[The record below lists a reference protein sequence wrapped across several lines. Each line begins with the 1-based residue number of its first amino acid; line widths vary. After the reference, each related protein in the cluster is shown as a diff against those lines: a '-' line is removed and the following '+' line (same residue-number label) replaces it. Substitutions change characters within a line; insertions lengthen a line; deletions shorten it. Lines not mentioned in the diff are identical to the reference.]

1 MPPLAQSP
9 AAARATPGIRRG
21 VVACLAVAGGTAL
34 LGVVAGFLWAVAA
47 PRPLLVMTGRGTAA
61 VINAETSAFIAGD
74 GWYCFIC
81 LAGGVLSG
89 LLGYLLA
96 VRSYGPVAMI
106 MVLVSALAAALITLW
121 IGEHVGLASY
131 HHLLATLPAGA
142 RLRAAL
148 SLGARSAIAIWPLA
162 AGLMAGGMELAA
174 VLRDRQA
181 ASPGRRWPRNEL
193 AQELPGGPVRTAPRG
208 DGGMSTMRTGPAVAP
223 ARSVHW
229 AGAFQD

>member
-1 MPPLAQSP
+1 MPPFSPSP
-9 AAARATPGIRRG
+9 AAARATPGIRHG

-47 PRPLLVMTGRGTAA
+47 PRPLLVMTGHGTAA

-81 LAGGVLSG
+81 LAGGVISG

-96 VRSYGPVAMI
+96 VRRHGPVAMI

-121 IGEHVGLASY
+121 IGEHAGLASY
-131 HHLLATLPAGA
+131 HHLLATLPAGV

-174 VLRDRQA
+174 VLRGRQVA
-181 ASPGRRWPRNEL
+181 QSRPAL
-193 AQELPGGPVRTAPRG
+193 AQE
-208 DGGMSTMRTGPAVAP
+208 
-223 ARSVHW
+223 
-229 AGAFQD
+229 

>member
-1 MPPLAQSP
+1 
-9 AAARATPGIRRG
+9 
-21 VVACLAVAGGTAL
+21 
-34 LGVVAGFLWAVAA
+34 
-47 PRPLLVMTGRGTAA
+47 
-61 VINAETSAFIAGD
+61 
-74 GWYCFIC
+74 
-81 LAGGVLSG
+81 
-89 LLGYLLA
+89 
-96 VRSYGPVAMI
+96 MI

-181 ASPGRRWPRNEL
+181 AGSGPAL
-193 AQELPGGPVRTAPRG
+193 AQE
-208 DGGMSTMRTGPAVAP
+208 
-223 ARSVHW
+223 
-229 AGAFQD
+229 

>member
-1 MPPLAQSP
+1 MPPFSPSP
-9 AAARATPGIRRG
+9 AAARATPGIRHG

-47 PRPLLVMTGRGTAA
+47 PRPLLVMTGHGTA

-81 LAGGVLSG
+81 LAGGLISG
-89 LLGYLLA
+89 LAGYLLA
-96 VRSYGPVAMI
+96 VRRHGPVAMI

-121 IGEHVGLASY
+121 IGEHAGLASY

-148 SLGARSAIAIWPLA
+148 SLGGRSAIAIWPLG

-174 VLRDRQA
+174 VLRDRQGTE
-181 ASPGRRWPRNEL
+181 SRPVL
-193 AQELPGGPVRTAPRG
+193 TQE
-208 DGGMSTMRTGPAVAP
+208 
-223 ARSVHW
+223 
-229 AGAFQD
+229 

>member
-1 MPPLAQSP
+1 MPPFSPSP
-9 AAARATPGIRRG
+9 AAARATPGIRPG

-47 PRPLLVMTGRGTAA
+47 PRPLLVMTGHGTAA

-81 LAGGVLSG
+81 LAGGLISG
-89 LLGYLLA
+89 LAGYLLA
-96 VRSYGPVAMI
+96 VRRHGPVAMI

-121 IGEHVGLASY
+121 IGEHAGLASY
-131 HHLLATLPAGA
+131 HHLLATLPAGV

-148 SLGARSAIAIWPLA
+148 SLGARSAIAIWPLG

-174 VLRDRQA
+174 VLRDRQGTE
-181 ASPGRRWPRNEL
+181 SRPVL
-193 AQELPGGPVRTAPRG
+193 TQE
-208 DGGMSTMRTGPAVAP
+208 
-223 ARSVHW
+223 
-229 AGAFQD
+229 

>member
-1 MPPLAQSP
+1 MPPFAQSP
-9 AAARATPGIRRG
+9 AAVRATPGIRRG

-34 LGVVAGFLWAVAA
+34 LGVAAGFLWAVAA

-61 VINAETSAFIAGD
+61 VIHAETSAFIAGD

-81 LAGGVLSG
+81 LAGGVISG
-89 LLGYLLA
+89 LAGYLLA
-96 VRSYGPVAMI
+96 VRRHGPVAMI

-131 HHLLATLPAGA
+131 HHLLATLSAGA

-148 SLGARSAIAIWPLA
+148 SLGARSAIAIWPLG

-174 VLRDRQA
+174 VLRDRQVT
-181 ASPGRRWPRNEL
+181 ASRSVL
-193 AQELPGGPVRTAPRG
+193 AQE
-208 DGGMSTMRTGPAVAP
+208 
-223 ARSVHW
+223 
-229 AGAFQD
+229 

>member
-1 MPPLAQSP
+1 MTEPMPPLAQPP
-9 AAARATPGIRRG
+9 AAARATHGIRRG
-21 VVACLAVAGGTAL
+21 VVACLALVGGTAL

-81 LAGGVLSG
+81 LAGGVISG

-96 VRSYGPVAMI
+96 VRSYGPVAMV
-106 MVLVSALAAALITLW
+106 MVLVSALAAALIMLW
-121 IGEHVGLASY
+121 IGEHAGLASY

-148 SLGARSAIAIWPLA
+148 SLGARSAIAIWPLT

-174 VLRDRQA
+174 VLRNRQVTGSGSA
-181 ASPGRRWPRNEL
+181 L
-193 AQELPGGPVRTAPRG
+193 AQE
-208 DGGMSTMRTGPAVAP
+208 
-223 ARSVHW
+223 
-229 AGAFQD
+229 

>member
-81 LAGGVLSG
+81 LAGGLLSG

-174 VLRDRQA
+174 VLRDRQVA
-181 ASPGRRWPRNEL
+181 VRVGAGPGMSWPRNDR
-193 AQELPGGPVRTAPRG
+193 AGRPP
-208 DGGMSTMRTGPAVAP
+208 DGTRQRRRNVHHADRPAVAP